1 MRTRAAGKDYYKVL
15 GLTPAATQAE
25 VKKAYRRL
33 AFACH
38 PDRNPGDPDA
48 AARFIEISEAYETL
62 SDPVRR
68 AAYDRAYQSSG
79 STGNTG
85 NATGSAPPPPVV
97 PAASTVLK
105 VLEDIWAAIRR
116 HHPEIPAVVIIIAS
130 GTGGRHAKWGHH
142 APGRWHNGTS
152 QHAEVM
158 ISGEGLARTPREV
171 LATLLH
177 EAAHALAEARGITDT
192 SRQGRYHNRK
202 YASLAEELGLS
213 AQEDPS
219 GKFGWTVTAVTDTT
233 ARQYADGIALLTAAM
248 TIWRNAEHT
257 ATASADKKSTN
268 LIPAVCS
275 CGRTIRVAA
284 STLREAPITCEAC
297 DSPFEPKNTADT

>member
-1 MRTRAAGKDYYKVL
+1 VRTRAAGKDYYKVL

-25 VKKAYRRL
+25 VKRAYRRL
-33 AFACH
+33 ALEHH

-48 AARFIEISEAYETL
+48 AVRFIEISEAYETL
-62 SDPVRR
+62 SDPARR
-68 AAYDRAYQSSG
+68 AAYDRTYQPPG
-79 STGNTG
+79 NTRNTG

-116 HHPEIPAVVIIIAS
+116 CHPEIPAVVIIIAS

-142 APGRWHNGTS
+142 APGRWHNGTH

-192 SRQGRYHNRK
+192 SRQGRYHNRR
-202 YASLAEELGLS
+202 YALLATELGLDVTENG
-213 AQEDPS
+213 Q
-219 GKFGWTVTAVTDTT
+219 FGWSATAVTGTT
-233 ARQYADGIALLTAAM
+233 ARRYADGLALLAAAM
-248 TIWRNAEHT
+248 TIWRNGER
-257 ATASADKKSTN
+257 TASAASKKNSN

-297 DSPFEPKNTADT
+297 GSPFEPKNTADT

>member
-1 MRTRAAGKDYYKVL
+1 MAVRTRTAGKDYYKIL
-15 GLTPAATQAE
+15 GLTSAATPAE
-25 VKKAYRRL
+25 VKRAYRRL

-38 PDRNPGDPDA
+38 PDRNPGDPKA

-62 SDPVRR
+62 SDPIRR
-68 AAYDRAYQSSG
+68 AAYDRTYQP
-79 STGNTG
+79 TGNTK
-85 NATGSAPPPPVV
+85 ATGAAPPPPTV
-97 PAASTVLK
+97 PAASTLLK

-116 HHPEIPAVVIIIAS
+116 CHPEIPPVVVIIAS
-130 GTGGRHAKWGHH
+130 GTGGKHAKWGHH
-142 APGRWHNGTS
+142 APGRWHNGAHE
-152 QHAEVM
+152 HAEVM
-158 ISGEGLARTPREV
+158 ISGEGLHRAPRDV

-213 AQEDPS
+213 AREDPS
-219 GKFGWTVTAVTDTT
+219 GKFGWTVTAITDVT
-233 ARQYADGIALLTAAM
+233 ARQYADGIALLSAAM

-257 ATASADKKSTN
+257 ATASTDKKNTN

-284 STLREAPITCEAC
+284 STLKEAPITCEAC
-297 DSPFEPKNTADT
+297 DSPFEPKNTADA